1 MPDPAYAPTVSDAQ
15 TRPDFDW
22 SEIDR
27 IIGHIVAS
35 PSAPRSTQL
44 SPLDLQPTVTIPH
57 SNEADVE
64 WAFGEARAAQ
74 PTWAA
79 TSLAQ
84 RLAIVSRF
92 HDLVLEEREA
102 LCDMVQWENG
112 KARTSAMDEVL
123 DIANVCRYYIATA
136 PRLLTSVKR
145 RGVFPLLTGVREERR
160 PIGVI
165 GVISPWNYPLTLA
178 VTDLLPAIIAGNTA
192 VLKPDLQTMAT
203 ALMAVDLLYEA
214 GLPNHVVRV
223 VAGEGPV
230 VGDLVTERADYIM
243 FTGSTRVGKH
253 VAARAGQRL
262 VGCSLELGGKNSC
275 IVLPDAD
282 LTVAVDVAVRGAFVN
297 AGQLCIGT
305 ERILVPAAREREFTE
320 TFVEAVERLSLGS
333 VIGWGS
339 EMGPLIS
346 QTQLRR
352 TEEHVADA
360 VAKGAVLLTGGKA
373 RPDLGPL
380 MYAPTVLTNVNDDM
394 LVCKTET
401 FGPVCTIY
409 TYTSEYELVARVNDT
424 DYGLSAA
431 IVTAQPAKARSLAA
445 KLHVGAVNINEPFGA
460 AYASIDVPMGG
471 MRNSGVGRR
480 HGADGLLK
488 YTEAQAIAEQATSF
502 PLAPGRFSDEQ
513 WARITTRALRLM
525 KALRLK

>member
-1 MPDPAYAPTVSDAQ
+1 MA
-15 TRPDFDW
+15 
-22 SEIDR
+22 EIDR

-35 PSAPRSTQL
+35 PDALRSTQH
-44 SPLDLQPTVTIPH
+44 SPLDLQPTVDIPH
-57 SNEADVE
+57 SSEADVE

-74 PTWAA
+74 PSWAA
-79 TSLAQ
+79 TPLQ
-84 RLAIVSRF
+84 ERLAIIRRF
-92 HDLVLEEREA
+92 HDLVLDERAA
-102 LCDMVQWENG
+102 LCDAVQWENG

-123 DIANVCRYYIATA
+123 DIANVCRYYTETATD
-136 PRLLTSVKR
+136 LLGSVKR
-145 RGVFPLLTGVREERR
+145 RGVFPLLTKVREERH

-178 VTDLLPAIIAGNTA
+178 VTDLIPAIIAGNTV

-214 GLPNHVVRV
+214 GLPKQVIRV

-230 VGDLVTERADYIM
+230 VGDYVTERADYIM
-243 FTGSTRVGKH
+243 FTGSTRVGRH

-275 IVLPDAD
+275 VVLPDAKLD
-282 LTVAVDVAVRGAFVN
+282 VAVDVAVRGAFVN

-305 ERILVPAAREREFTE
+305 ERILVPAQREQEFVDA
-320 TFVEAVERLSLGS
+320 FVEAVERLALGS

-346 QTQLRR
+346 STQLQR
-352 TEEHVADA
+352 TQEHVADA
-360 VAKGAVLLTGGKA
+360 VAKGATVLTGGVA

-380 MYAPTVLTNVNDDM
+380 MYAPTVLTSISDDM

-409 TYTSEYELVARVNDT
+409 TYKSEAELIERVNDT
-424 DYGLSAA
+424 EYGLSAA
-431 IVTAQPAKARSLAA
+431 IVSSDPSKARALAS
-445 KLHVGAVNINEPFGA
+445 KLRVGAVNINEPFGA
-460 AYASIDVPMGG
+460 AYASVDVPMGG
-471 MRNSGVGRR
+471 MRTSGIGRR

-488 YTEAQAIAEQATSF
+488 YTEPQAVAEQATWF
-502 PLAPGRFSDEQ
+502 PLAPGRFDDEQ
-513 WARITTRALRLM
+513 WAVIATRALRIM
-525 KALRLK
+525 KLLGVK

>member
-1 MPDPAYAPTVSDAQ
+1 MDGALTK
-15 TRPDFDW
+15 PDFDW
-22 SEIDR
+22 SEIER
-27 IIGHIVAS
+27 IVGHIVAS
-35 PSAPRSTQL
+35 AAAPRSTQR
-44 SPLDLQPTVTIPH
+44 SPLDLQPTVEIPH

-74 PTWAA
+74 PGWAA
-79 TSLAQ
+79 TPLTQ
-84 RLAIVSRF
+84 RLVIVSKF
-92 HDLVLEEREA
+92 HDLILEEQSA
-102 LCDMVQWENG
+102 LCDVIQWENG

-123 DIANVCRYYIATA
+123 DVANVCRYYTRTA
-136 PRLLTSVKR
+136 PALLSSVKR
-145 RGVFPLLTGVREERR
+145 RGVFPLFTRVREERR
-160 PIGVI
+160 PIGVV

-178 VTDLLPAIIAGNTA
+178 VTDLLPAIIAGNTV
-192 VLKPDLQTMAT
+192 VLKPDLQTMTT

-214 GLPNHVVRV
+214 GLPKHVVRV

-230 VGDLVTERADYIM
+230 VGDYITERADYLM
-243 FTGSTRVGKH
+243 FTGSTRVGRH

-262 VGCSLELGGKNSC
+262 IGCSLELGGKNSC

-282 LTVAVDVAVRGAFVN
+282 MAVAVDVALRGAFVN

-305 ERILVPAAREREFTE
+305 ERILVPASREREFTDA
-320 TFVEAVERLSLGS
+320 FVEAVEQLALGS

-346 QTQLRR
+346 ETQLRR
-352 TEEHVADA
+352 TQEHIADA
-360 VAKGAVLLTGGKA
+360 VAKGATVLTGGNA

-380 MYAPTVLTNVNDDM
+380 MYAPTVLADVTDDM
-394 LVCKTET
+394 VICKTET

-409 TYTSEYELVARVNDT
+409 AYVSDEELVSRVNDT
-424 DYGLSAA
+424 EYGLSAA
-431 IVTAQPAKARSLAA
+431 IVSKNSARAHTLAP

-471 MRNSGVGRR
+471 MRTSGIGRR

-488 YTEAQAIAEQATSF
+488 YTEPQAIATQSTLL
-502 PLAPGRFSDEQ
+502 PLSPGRFSDEQ
-513 WARITTRALRLM
+513 WARVASRALRLM